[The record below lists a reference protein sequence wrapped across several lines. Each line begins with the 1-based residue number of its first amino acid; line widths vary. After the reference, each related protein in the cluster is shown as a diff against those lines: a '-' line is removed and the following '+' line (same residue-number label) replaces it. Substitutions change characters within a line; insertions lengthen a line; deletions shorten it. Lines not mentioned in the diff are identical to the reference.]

1 MRTYSR
7 RRRLLKHRH
16 QLAASRVFVYNCL
29 ILPAIIFAPNLFIS
43 SDDDGLLSLAPLLSK
58 LIL

>member
-16 QLAASRVFVYNCL
+16 QLAASRVFVYNFL

-43 SDDDGLLSLAPLLSK
+43 SDDDGL
-58 LIL
+58 

>member
-7 RRRLLKHRH
+7 RRRLLKNRH
-16 QLAASRVFVYNCL
+16 QLAASRVFVYNFL

-43 SDDDGLLSLAPLLSK
+43 SDDDGL
-58 LIL
+58 